1 MKRIIALALCLIT
14 VFSFVSCGC
23 VKEEEVVEAIK
34 VTGNI
39 YKVDLETVNIA
50 WEDGNEPTQYEKDTF
65 LSSVKAWYEGS
76 EITFSDESSFSLSGT
91 NNGTYDFY
99 AESCERID
107 NELYKELR
115 LRGNVD
121 VVIYED
127 KVSFLC
133 DFFLKGWGMYLSIDY
148 KLSK

>member
-1 MKRIIALALCLIT
+1 MKKIIALILCLIT
-14 VFSFVSCGC
+14 VFTLVGCGC
-23 VKEEEVVEAIK
+23 VIDEPVEVIE
-34 VTGNI
+34 VTGKT
-39 YKVDLETVNIA
+39 YVVDLETINIA
-50 WEDGNEPTQYEKDTF
+50 WEEGSEPSQYNKDTF
-65 LSSVKAWYEGS
+65 LTSVKTWYANSQIAFEN
-76 EITFSDESSFSLSGT
+76 ENSFSLSGT

-99 AESCERID
+99 AENCERID

-148 KLSK
+148 KLVK

>member
-1 MKRIIALALCLIT
+1 MKRTIALILCLIT
-14 VFSFVSCGC
+14 ALSFVGCGC
-23 VKEEEVVEAIK
+23 IVDEPVEVLNVSGK
-34 VTGNI
+34 TYV
-39 YKVDLETVNIA
+39 VDLETINIA
-50 WEDGNEPTQYEKDTF
+50 WEEGSEPTQYSQDTF
-65 LSSVKAWYEGS
+65 INSVKTWYANS
-76 EITFSDESSFSLSGT
+76 QITFENENSFSLSGT

-99 AESCERID
+99 AENCERVD